1 VYSDRF
7 RKPQAPSSLF
17 PSAAPTASLR
27 TVGKA
32 GKTLENRGFPSRLV
46 ARADRGAAPGARSGP
61 RAVRRAQEAARP
73 GGTPARRLRRSGQ
86 EAGFARRRPATFDAA
101 APKQDGGSAAAPPRM
116 GSRFGR
122 MRHFAGPRRPPRSIA
137 AAPGPVGQDVS
148 VSRSNERRCYDA
160 GAGRPAAPGRPRTA
174 LGRGSAARPVT
185 PDGCTPAMPGPE
197 VGPSRARA
205 HTRLAKSR
213 LVGTLRGFGRSA
225 GARSGASR
233 AQCSDPGSEHC
244 GLGLSPRTAACP
256 WRPAA
261 APSSARGSSR
271 RRR

>member
-1 VYSDRF
+1 MYSDRF

-61 RAVRRAQEAARP
+61 WAVRRAQEAARP

-86 EAGFARRRPATFDAA
+86 EAGFARCRPAIFDAA

-122 MRHFAGPRRPPRSIA
+122 MRHFAGPRRRPRYSA
-137 AAPGPVGQDVS
+137 RSTTRRRAPGARTYPKATLERAAFR
-148 VSRSNERRCYDA
+148 RSGRRSSDDIGTPA
-160 GAGRPAAPGRPRTA
+160 HGARTRLVRPAGTRTGTPSPRC
-174 LGRGSAARPVT
+174 
-185 PDGCTPAMPGPE
+185 PD
-197 VGPSRARA
+197 R
-205 HTRLAKSR
+205 
-213 LVGTLRGFGRSA
+213 
-225 GARSGASR
+225 RSGR
-233 AQCSDPGSEHC
+233 REI
-244 GLGLSPRTAACP
+244 GLSPRTAACP